1 MNYDTDDI
9 MVLFRS
15 PEQKYH
21 LWYEEIVSWCTLILS
36 FKNIAKIRTM
46 YKHPNLLIIL
56 ASKYI
61 TSLKIV
67 NYFFF
72 FFVSVLM
79 FLQMETFTFL
89 SFCIPI
95 FEFSQKQILRQ
106 GLKCNQFVWKVI
118 PRNTSREGDR
128 EGNTANKGAIIK
140 PCDHL

>member
-1 MNYDTDDI
+1 
-9 MVLFRS
+9 
-15 PEQKYH
+15 
-21 LWYEEIVSWCTLILS
+21 
-36 FKNIAKIRTM
+36 M

-72 FFVSVLM
+72 FLFVNVLM

-95 FEFSQKQILRQ
+95 FGFSQKQILRQ
-106 GLKCNQFVWKVI
+106 GLKCNQFVWKMI

-140 PCDHL
+140 TCDHLQLVQNSSFRATSPAGPGSSSILYTNGHQSLVEGCWW